1 MAGLIESVSWLI
13 LAGLIVFLTS
23 LRSSLGLIFQAR
35 LKMARLIPAE
45 IVSGSLFLGWSYFLI
60 QKKAGLDLLL
70 WAAVG
75 AMMTAVVMNW
85 FLAKREIRIN
95 LRCNQLKWSVLLT
108 EALPMGAILL
118 LFTTVNKVDT
128 LILAYLK
135 GPAAVG
141 VYALTYR
148 VYDVLILGAAY
159 LMSSFLPLLTRA
171 HQEEKWQLKVRE
183 IIKKGGVIL
192 SGGGMVVLGG
202 TLIAAPLII
211 QLLTQK
217 RFEEFKEAISVLR
230 ILAVAVFLA
239 HFNHLTGYTLVALG
253 QQKKYLK
260 IPVLALI
267 LNIGLNFLLV
277 HRWSYFAAAWV
288 TVVTEIVVL
297 SWSIMMLK
305 RVLRE

>member
-1 MAGLIESVSWLI
+1 
-13 LAGLIVFLTS
+13 
-23 LRSSLGLIFQAR
+23 
-35 LKMARLIPAE
+35 
-45 IVSGSLFLGWSYFLI
+45 
-60 QKKAGLDLLL
+60 
-70 WAAVG
+70 
-75 AMMTAVVMNW
+75 
-85 FLAKREIRIN
+85 
-95 LRCNQLKWSVLLT
+95 
-108 EALPMGAILL
+108 
-118 LFTTVNKVDT
+118 
-128 LILAYLK
+128 
-135 GPAAVG
+135 
-141 VYALTYR
+141 
-148 VYDVLILGAAY
+148 
-159 LMSSFLPLLTRA
+159 LPLLTRA

-277 HRWSYFAAAWV
+277 PRWSYFAAAWV